1 MGQQEIQS
9 RAHSKGSHYLLG
21 VMCPGWGRGLTTLSS
36 ITGGAMASSNKRERR
51 LAREKHERQEA
62 RRTHE
67 DKKADRTKI
76 VAWVVI
82 ISLVLL
88 TTSGF
93 LLNWLVF

>member
-1 MGQQEIQS
+1 
-9 RAHSKGSHYLLG
+9 
-21 VMCPGWGRGLTTLSS
+21 
-36 ITGGAMASSNKRERR
+36 MASSNKRERR
-51 LAREKHERQEA
+51 LSREKHERQEA